1 VSRHAPA
8 THPLDPLSA
17 DELRAA
23 REVLAAA
30 GKLSER
36 TRLALVVPE
45 EPAKEQVLA
54 AERDGEPVDRRALL
68 VVLDTSDGCAHEAV
82 VSLDR
87 RELVAWREVPTGR
100 HPYGQP
106 PITNGEFE
114 AVDEI
119 VKLDPRWRRAMADR
133 GVTDLSLVFVTPL
146 SAGQFGFPEEAGRRL
161 LRSLAFVR
169 HHPED
174 SPWAHPVDGLV
185 AYVDLIARR
194 VVEVVDTGVVPVPKE
209 CGNFAPRDQGP
220 GPLALAPLEIRQ
232 PEGPGF
238 TVAGNQVSWANWRL
252 RLSFNARE
260 GLVLHQVRVVDGG
273 RERPVLY
280 RASIAELVVPYADPS
295 PTRFWISYFDAGEY
309 SLGRCVN
316 SLMLGCDCLGEIRYL
331 DVTLA
336 DDHGAPYVVRNAICL
351 HEEDVGVL
359 WKHTDEVTGTAGTQR
374 SRRLVVSF
382 FATVG
387 NYDYGFFWYLYLDGT
402 IRMEVK
408 LTGVLFTG
416 AVPPGAGHDHATE
429 VAPGLVGAYHQH
441 LFCARLDMTVDGT
454 ANTVS
459 EVEVER
465 VPTGDGNPYGNAF
478 RRRATVL
485 ASESKASR
493 MADPSVGRA
502 WVVENPGSRNRLGQP
517 SGYML
522 VPRPGPAL
530 LAQPG
535 SAVAARAAFATRH
548 LWVTRYDPAERY
560 PAGDYPN
567 QHAGGAGLP
576 EWTAADRPLEG
587 QDVVLW
593 HTFGSTHLPRT
604 EDWPVM
610 PVESTG
616 FTLRPVG
623 FFDRNP
629 ATG

>member
-1 VSRHAPA
+1 M
-8 THPLDPLSA
+8 HPLDPLSA

-23 REVLAAA
+23 REVLACA

-36 TRLALVVPE
+36 TRLALVMPE
-45 EPAKEQVLA
+45 EPPKEQVLA
-54 AERDGEPVDRRALL
+54 AERGGEPVDRRALL
-68 VVLDTSDGCAHEAV
+68 VVLDTSDGCTHEAV
-82 VSLDR
+82 VSLGR
-87 RELVAWREVPTGR
+87 RELVVWREVPTGR

-133 GVTDLSLVFVTPL
+133 GVTDLSLVFVAPL
-146 SAGQFGFPEEAGRRL
+146 SAGQFGFPEEAGRRM

-185 AYVDLIARR
+185 AYVDLLARR
-194 VVEVVDTGVVPVPKE
+194 VVEVVDTGVVPVPAE
-209 CGNFAPRDQGP
+209 CGNFAPSDQGP

-238 TVAGNQVSWANWRL
+238 AVAGNQVSWANWRL

-260 GLVLHQVRVVDGG
+260 GLVLHQVRVIDGG

-309 SLGRCVN
+309 SLGRCAS

-351 HEEDVGVL
+351 HEEDAGVL
-359 WKHTDEVTGTAGTQR
+359 WKHTDGVAGTAGTQR

-416 AVPPGAGHDHATE
+416 AVPPGAGHDHGTE
-429 VAPGLVGAYHQH
+429 VAPGLLAAYHQH

-465 VPTGDGNPYGNAF
+465 VPAGDGNPYGNAF

-485 ASESKASR
+485 ASESEASR
-493 MADPSVGRA
+493 TADPSVGRA
-502 WVVENPGSRNRLGQP
+502 WIVENPGSRNRLGQP
-517 SGYML
+517 VGYVL
-522 VPRPGPAL
+522 VPRPGPEL

-576 EWTAADRPLEG
+576 EWIAADRPLEG

-593 HTFGSTHLPRT
+593 HTFGSTHLPRP

-629 ATG
+629 SAG